1 METVC
6 SYSESAVTHL
16 RWVVREDADA
26 LVVASNGI
34 YGGCLQ
40 VWELQEKSLPVHP
53 LLGGTE
59 SFNTVVCMHI
69 DLLLTIIT

>member
-1 METVC
+1 MDNLDPD
-6 SYSESAVTHL
+6 SAVTHL

-26 LVVASNGI
+26 LVVACNGA

-40 VWELQEKSLPVHP
+40 VWELQEKSFPVHP

-59 SFNTVVCMHI
+59 SFNTFVSI
-69 DLLLTIIT
+69 FKSRKTPKS